1 MTTSPHD
8 TGSQAAVRTTS
19 ELNPS
24 GKTFFGH
31 PRMLANLF
39 SVEMWERFS
48 YYGMQGAILFIMYLL
63 GGIAAMTVAAL
74 FKSTLLRKGTL
85 PFYLEMPPLPLAIT
99 ASSCPCSMAS
109 GLDVHP
115 QSRNYHLGSH
125 HGAVGTHELSSTY

>member
-85 PFYLEMPPLPLAIT
+85 PFYLEMPPTVGHHRELLLLQYGIRSGC
-99 ASSCPCSMAS
+99 SSAK
-109 GLDVHP
+109 
-115 QSRNYHLGSH
+115 Q
-125 HGAVGTHELSSTY
+125 ELSSW